1 MASGRRRRILTFAGV
16 LVTVAAL
23 LIAGR
28 AAGDPNGLPPTVADL
43 TRALGATDHVIIYRD
58 GASPEIERV
67 VVHERGRGPEPRTD
81 EATAGTVPAALDGRQ
96 APQVTSG
103 GVFSGPGAAI
113 DTSPRPRDTA
123 ISPSGAARTTQEE
136 AAGIAKV
143 IQEGAVP
150 VSVVRDILDRVD
162 VLIQAARDTTLS
174 GDLRPRQ

>member
-1 MASGRRRRILTFAGV
+1 MG
-16 LVTVAAL
+16 
-23 LIAGR
+23 
-28 AAGDPNGLPPTVADL
+28 
-43 TRALGATDHVIIYRD
+43 
-58 GASPEIERV
+58 
-67 VVHERGRGPEPRTD
+67 ERGRGPERRAD

-123 ISPSGAARTTQEE
+123 ISPSGVARPTQEE

-162 VLIQAARDTTLS
+162 VLIQAAH
-174 GDLRPRQ
+174 RPRPAHHADRGPSMTSQPVALLLATLGVPGRLAWRAVQRRGFEAST